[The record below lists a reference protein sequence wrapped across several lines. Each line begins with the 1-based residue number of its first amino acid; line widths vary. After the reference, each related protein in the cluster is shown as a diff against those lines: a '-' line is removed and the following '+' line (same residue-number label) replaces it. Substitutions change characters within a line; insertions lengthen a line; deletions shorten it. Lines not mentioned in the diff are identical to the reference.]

1 MKRAC
6 FDLWLKERG
15 ILHLKRDCFVSWLK
29 ERGILHLR
37 RACLFYGLKNEEY
50 YISRMEARLFALWLI
65 ERGILHLKRSK
76 WLENRGLSNRG
87 ETTSYPAIT
96 GELKICLQVRYFD
109 TLPTLSIYSDLFN
122 NIPC

>member
-15 ILHLKRDCFVSWLK
+15 ILHLKRDCFVLFK

-37 RACLFYGLKNEEY
+37 RACLLYGLKNEEY
-50 YISRMEARLFALWLI
+50 YISRMEVRLFALWLI

-76 WLENRGLSNRG
+76 
-87 ETTSYPAIT
+87 
-96 GELKICLQVRYFD
+96 
-109 TLPTLSIYSDLFN
+109 
-122 NIPC
+122 